1 VTPHPRVSADPGLRN
16 RSGVGPTVSNWA
28 LTQTTP
34 EARSSIPHRAGEMLQ
49 MRPDGLNKAISAPHA
64 ASSCCSKSVNSR
76 SKSGSWPGSRSNS
89 PHRFQPLW
97 EPAVP
102 TSEAVP
108 DQLTVPS
115 SYPRILASVP
125 DHRGGARVRHSAG
138 SRPFPYGAQRQ
149 LQFPGPQTGSGSCL
163 AQVEGRADACT
174 LAGSC
179 RPPHR
184 RTSPAR
190 NCCAVF

>member
-1 VTPHPRVSADPGLRN
+1 
-16 RSGVGPTVSNWA
+16 
-28 LTQTTP
+28 
-34 EARSSIPHRAGEMLQ
+34 
-49 MRPDGLNKAISAPHA
+49 MRPDGLNEAISAPPA
-64 ASSCCSKSVNSR
+64 ASSCCSKSVDSR
-76 SKSGSWPGSRSNS
+76 AASGSWRGSRSNS

-102 TSEAVP
+102 TSETVP

-125 DHRGGARVRHSAG
+125 DHRGGARARHPAG
-138 SRPFPYGAQRQ
+138 SRPFPYGATAATPISWSSDRERV
-149 LQFPGPQTGSGSCL
+149 LFGPGG
-163 AQVEGRADACT
+163 
-174 LAGSC
+174 GSC
-179 RPPHR
+179 RCLHSRWLVPAPLHR

>member
-1 VTPHPRVSADPGLRN
+1 
-16 RSGVGPTVSNWA
+16 
-28 LTQTTP
+28 
-34 EARSSIPHRAGEMLQ
+34 
-49 MRPDGLNKAISAPHA
+49 MRPDGLNEAISAPPA
-64 ASSCCSKSVNSR
+64 ASSCCSKSVDFR
-76 SKSGSWPGSRSNS
+76 AASGSWRGSRSNS

-102 TSEAVP
+102 TSKTVP

-125 DHRGGARVRHSAG
+125 DHREGARVRHPAG

-179 RPPHR
+179 RPHPIAEPLPR
-184 RTSPAR
+184 ET
-190 NCCAVF
+190 AVPCSDGICSDPTW